1 MKLFFMLS
9 VRVFLYFWGSLSHE
23 SLASIVSAVM
33 IRVSSRVT
41 VEAKGGIDASVS
53 CCWRGAVAGVGGTTA
68 GL

>member
-9 VRVFLYFWGSLSHE
+9 VRISLYFWGSLLHE

-41 VEAKGGIDASVS
+41 VEAKGGIYASVS